1 MEQFSIA
8 AVHREFQNKY
18 KSEQPRF
25 HPMYRL
31 FFISDKVCRPF
42 EKIWLYC
49 TDEYKKQ
56 ARLLLTAYI
65 NLCGYCV

>member
-1 MEQFSIA
+1 
-8 AVHREFQNKY
+8 
-18 KSEQPRF
+18 
-25 HPMYRL
+25 MYRL

-42 EKIWLYC
+42 ERIWLYC

>member
-1 MEQFSIA
+1 
-8 AVHREFQNKY
+8 
-18 KSEQPRF
+18 
-25 HPMYRL
+25 MYRL

-65 NLCGYCV
+65 NLCGYELSVFTILGQPSA